1 MPRQTKQRGDPIN
14 GDSFVDIVACV
25 VSIMII
31 MVVLE
36 GIRIKSSPVEVSI
49 PATPATKELEKALAT
64 EKSMREDVLKVV
76 GETEILGREA
86 VARSMK
92 RDYLAMMVAAVE
104 DEIGTRRD
112 KLDQTRRERFDQS
125 DQLAESRRSLEQL
138 NLAREQID
146 RQPAEP
152 IFVESY
158 STPISRTVDG
168 PEAHLLIENG
178 RVLFV
183 PLEPLLEEFQSQ
195 AKRQVYQLRDR
206 PELTDT
212 AGPVKG
218 FRLRYTLERYDVP
231 MEVVRQTG
239 QGGSYVRL
247 RRWTLVPI
255 AHDLGEP
262 VRLALMPDSDFR
274 RELAKILPGRTTITI
289 WVYPDGFEA
298 FRQIRKELYKQGYSI
313 AGRPLPHGTPIGGS
327 PDGTKSA
334 AQ

>member
-1 MPRQTKQRGDPIN
+1 MSRRTQHRGDPVN

-36 GIRIKSSPVEVSI
+36 GMRIKNSPPTASI
-49 PATPATKELEKALAT
+49 PAAPAMDELERELAA
-64 EKSMREDVLKVV
+64 ERSLRGDVWKVV
-76 GETEILGREA
+76 GETEELARE
-86 VARSMK
+86 VAARGAA
-92 RDYLAMMVAAVE
+92 RDYLATLVAAAE
-104 DEIGTRRD
+104 QEIGA
-112 KLDQTRRERFDQS
+112 RRERLDQ
-125 DQLAESRRSLEQL
+125 ARRDELDRAGQVVEARRRLEQL
-138 NLAREQID
+138 ELDSARIEQ
-146 RQPAEP
+146 QPAEP
-152 IFVESY
+152 ILVESY
-158 STPISRTVDG
+158 PTPLSRTVDG

-195 AKRQVYQLRDR
+195 AKRQAHQLRDR

-212 AGPVKG
+212 VGPVGG

-231 MEVVRQTG
+231 MEVAQRTG

-247 RRWTLVPI
+247 RRWTLIPI
-255 AHDLGEP
+255 ARDLGEP
-262 VRLALMPDSDFR
+262 VRLALAPDSDFR
-274 RELAKILPGRTTITI
+274 RELKKILPGRTTITI

-298 FRQIRKELYKQGYSI
+298 FRLIRKELYELGYSI
-313 AGRPLPHGTPIGGS
+313 AVRPLPSGTPIGGS